1 VIGFIGSFHLW
12 EGSDDLVAA
21 MPALVA
27 ARPAA
32 TLLLIGGGS
41 AEEALRA
48 GCDRAD
54 GEPHEEV
61 ECYYGLVDILVY
73 PGQADMPRDP
83 PTPDPRS
90 AVRYA
95 ASPPIP
101 PPAAR
106 RGSSG
111 GNASRGDRPRAD
123 VSRRIPARS
132 ILPEPVRSETACRTK
147 PV

>member
-1 VIGFIGSFHLW
+1 MIGFIGSFHLW

-83 PTPDPRS
+83 PTPDP
-90 AVRYA
+90 AVR
-95 ASPPIP
+95 SPIRRVAPD
-101 PPAAR
+101 PAPSSEAR
-106 RGSSG
+106 LQR
-111 GNASRGDRPRAD
+111 RERVTRRPATR
-123 VSRRIPARS
+123 
-132 ILPEPVRSETACRTK
+132 
-147 PV
+147 